1 MKKLITF
8 SILMVFAIYMS
19 AQYKVEGT
27 VTDANNDPLIGV
39 NIVEDGTVNGTISDL
54 DGNYRLNV
62 SSSNSNLI
70 FSYTGFTTQEIPIDG
85 AERVN
90 VLLSEGV
97 ALGAV
102 QVVGTRSYKRT
113 ATTTPVAVDIIDIQE
128 IAAKNGNAE
137 LNKILQYLAPS
148 FNAQKQSG
156 SDGAEHID
164 PASLRGLGPDQTLVL
179 INGKRRHQSSLVNI
193 FGTRGRGNSGTDM
206 NAIPASSI
214 ERIEILRDGAA
225 AQYGSD
231 AIAGVINIVLRSETN
246 KLTGSVTVGGFNPD
260 APDEVVLNDDGE
272 PNGIDYDE
280 FTPNVPGNFLDLDGD
295 GTLPREDDPTLD
307 GVTTKVGLN
316 YGFDIGEG
324 GFVNFT
330 TEYINKEKTLRPGAT
345 FRRGFGEAE
354 ISGFGAFFN
363 AAIPI
368 GESAE
373 FYAFGGRNYRDT
385 DAFAFTRNAGD
396 DRAVPSLYPNGF
408 TPRITSIIT
417 DNSISAGFRRN
428 VGDGWSA
435 DFNNTYGEN
444 VFAYTIKGTNNATL
458 GDRSPTRFDAGGHT
472 FAQNTTNLDFSKYF
486 DNANGT
492 GFNIAFG
499 LEYKT
504 DNFTIFAGEEGS
516 YAAYDV
522 NGLPIT
528 SPDQEGTGLA
538 AGSQGFPGYSPA
550 NEVDESRSNVA
561 LYADAEFDLTEEF
574 LVSGALRF
582 ENFSDFG
589 STLNWKLATRY
600 LVSDQLTL
608 RGAVST
614 GFRAPSLTQLF
625 YNLRFTGF
633 QNGVLTETLLSA
645 NGTPVTDGFGIQ
657 PLKEEESFNASAGIA
672 YRNGPLTL
680 TVDGYY
686 IDISDRVVISGFF
699 DASFLNLGVDGA
711 QFFAN
716 AADTRSTGL
725 DLVLSYKAALNNGH
739 SLTGTL
745 AANINDLVVT
755 DVNTDDIVQ
764 ALVGDELEM
773 LREEL
778 IGLPQNLIDELFA
791 ELENEIIESV
801 VNEEFVQTF
810 FGPRERSLLEDAAPA
825 YKVALNVNYDIG
837 KFNFGAAGT
846 QFGSVSYISFDD
858 VTPVNYA
865 AKAVFDI
872 TASVNIADNV
882 NFTVGANNIFNT
894 YPTQQDANSNTDS
907 GGYFDAVQMGFG
919 GSYYYARAGFS
930 F

>member
-1 MKKLITF
+1 MTTQL
-8 SILMVFAIYMS
+8 L
-19 AQYKVEGT
+19 AQFT
-27 VTDANNDPLIGV
+27 VSGVVYDESNQALIGV
-39 NIVEDGTVNGTISDL
+39 NITEKGTVNGTTSDL
-54 DGNYRLNV
+54 DGSYSLNV
-62 SSSNSNLI
+62 SDSDAILVY
-70 FSYTGFTTQEIPIDG
+70 SYTGFSSSEEFVNGNPTIYVNLIEGID
-85 AERVN
+85 
-90 VLLSEGV
+90 
-97 ALGAV
+97 LGTI
-102 QVVGTRSYKRT
+102 QVVGTRSYKRS
-113 ATTTPVAVDIIDIQE
+113 ATTTPVAVDVIDIQE

-246 KLTGSVTVGGFNPD
+246 KLTGSVTVGGFNPM
-260 APDEVVLNDDGE
+260 APDEFGL
-272 PNGIDYDE
+272 YDSE
-280 FTPNVPGNFLDLDGD
+280 TPNVSGNFIDLDGS
-295 GTLPREDDPTLD
+295 GTTPREDDPTLD

-316 YGFDIGEG
+316 YGFDIGEE
-324 GFVNFT
+324 GFINFT
-330 TEYINKEKTLRPGAT
+330 TEFINKEKTLRPGAG

-363 AAIPI
+363 ASIPV
-368 GESAE
+368 GNDTE

-417 DNSISAGFRRN
+417 DNSISAGFRKN
-428 VGDGWSA
+428 IGSGWSA
-435 DFNNTYGEN
+435 DFNNTFGEN
-444 VFAYTIKGTNNATL
+444 VFHYTIKGTNNATL
-458 GDRSPTRFDAGGHT
+458 GVRSPTEFDAGGHT

-486 DNANGT
+486 DKGGDT
-492 GFNIAFG
+492 GMNLAFG

-522 NGLPIT
+522 NGLAII
-528 SPDQEGTGLA
+528 SPDQVGTGLA

-550 NEVDESRSNVA
+550 NEVDRSRSNIA
-561 LYADAEFDLTEEF
+561 IYGDAEFDLSKEF
-574 LVSGALRF
+574 LVSAALRF

-600 LVSDQLTL
+600 LASDQLTL
-608 RGAVST
+608 RGALST
-614 GFRAPSLTQLF
+614 GFRAPSLSQLF

-633 QNGVLTETLLSA
+633 QNGVLTETLLAA
-645 NGTPVTDGFGIQ
+645 NGTPVTEGFGIL
-657 PLKEEESFNASAGIA
+657 PLKQEESLNASLGIA
-672 YRNGPLTL
+672 FKDGPFTA

-686 IDISDRVVISGFF
+686 IDITDRVVISGFF
-699 DASFLNLGVDGA
+699 DAGFLNLGVDGA

-716 AADTRSTGL
+716 AADTRSLGL
-725 DLVLSYKAALNNGH
+725 DVVLSYKAALDNGH
-739 SLTGTL
+739 SLSATL
-745 AANINDLVVT
+745 AGNFN
-755 DVNTDDIVQ
+755 
-764 ALVGDELEM
+764 ELEVTA
-773 LREEL
+773 RKGTDQ
-778 IGLPQNLIDELFA
+778 IQGSD
-791 ELENEIIESV
+791 LE
-801 VNEEFVQTF
+801 TF
-810 FGPRERSLLEDAAPA
+810 FGKREQSLLEDAAPA
-825 YKVALNVNYDIG
+825 YKVALSLNYDIG
-837 KFNFGAAGT
+837 KFNFGVAGT
-846 QFGSVSYISFDD
+846 QFGSVSYFSFPFTDD
-858 VTPVNYA
+858 NGNLVDDTPVSYA
-865 AKAVFDI
+865 AKAVFDF
-872 TASVNIADNV
+872 TASADISD
-882 NFTVGANNIFNT
+882 NFNLTLGLNNIFNT
-894 YPTQQDANSNTDS
+894 YPTQQDANNDTDS

-919 GSYYYARAGFS
+919 GSYFYARAGFS

>member
-1 MKKLITF
+1 
-8 SILMVFAIYMS
+8 MVFTMYIS
-19 AQYKVEGT
+19 AQYTVEGT
-27 VTDANNDPLIGV
+27 VTDADNSPLIGV
-39 NIVEDGTVNGTISDL
+39 NIVEAGTVNGTITDL

-62 SSSNSNLI
+62 ANSNATLV
-70 FSYTGFTTQEIPIDG
+70 FSYTGFSSQEIPIDG
-85 AERVN
+85 QGRVN

-97 ALGAV
+97 ALGTV
-102 QVVGTRSYKRT
+102 QVVGTRSYKRS

-128 IAAKNGNAE
+128 IANKNGNAE

-246 KLTGSVTVGGFNPD
+246 KLTGSVTVGGFNPN
-260 APDEVVLNDDGE
+260 APDESGLYTPE
-272 PNGIDYDE
+272 
-280 FTPNVPGNFLDLDGD
+280 TPNVPGNFLDLDGD
-295 GTLPREDDPTLD
+295 GTLPRTDGDPTLD
-307 GVTTKVGLN
+307 GITTKVGLN
-316 YGFDIGEG
+316 YGFDIMEEG
-324 GFVNFT
+324 YINFT
-330 TEYINKEKTLRPGAT
+330 TEFINKEKTLRPGAT

-363 AAIPI
+363 AAIPV
-368 GESAE
+368 GEDTE

-396 DRAVPSLYPNGF
+396 DRAVPSIYPNGF

-417 DNSISAGFRRN
+417 DNSISTGFRRN

-435 DFNNTYGEN
+435 DFNNTYGKN
-444 VFAYTIKGTNNATL
+444 VFHYTIKGTNNATL
-458 GDRSPTRFDAGGHT
+458 GVRSPTEFDAGGHT

-486 DNANGT
+486 DNTSGT
-492 GFNIAFG
+492 GFNLAFG

-516 YAAYDV
+516 YGAYDV
-522 NGLPIT
+522 DGLLIT
-528 SPDQEGTGLA
+528 SADQVSTGLA

-550 NEVDESRSNVA
+550 NEVDRSRSNIA
-561 LYADAEFDLTEEF
+561 LYGDVEFDLSEEF

-600 LVSDQLTL
+600 LASDQLTL
-608 RGAVST
+608 RAALST

-633 QNGVLTETLLSA
+633 QNGVLTETLLAA
-645 NGTPVTDGFGIQ
+645 NGTPVTEGFGIQ
-657 PLKEEESFNASAGIA
+657 PLKQEESLNASLGVAFKE
-672 YRNGPLTL
+672 GPITL

-699 DASFLNLGVDGA
+699 DAGFLNLGVDGA

-716 AADTRSTGL
+716 AADTRSLGL
-725 DLVLSYKAALNNGH
+725 DVVLSYRTALDNGH
-739 SLTGTL
+739 SLSATL
-745 AANINDLVVT
+745 AGNFNQLEVT
-755 DVNTDDIVQ
+755 DVKGTDQIQ
-764 ALVGDELEM
+764 GDDLE
-773 LREEL
+773 
-778 IGLPQNLIDELFA
+778 
-791 ELENEIIESV
+791 
-801 VNEEFVQTF
+801 TF
-810 FGPRERSLLEDAAPA
+810 FGARERSLLEDAAPA
-825 YKVALNVNYDIG
+825 YKAALNLNYDLG
-837 KFNFGAAGT
+837 AFNVGAAAT
-846 QFGSVSYISFDD
+846 QFGGVSYFSFDNSTVVD
-858 VTPVNYA
+858 YA
-865 AKAVFDI
+865 AKAVFDL
-872 TASVNIADNV
+872 TASVDVSDNF
-882 NFTVGANNIFNT
+882 NLTLGLNNLFNT
-894 YPTQQDANSNTDS
+894 YPTQQDANNDTDS

-919 GSYYYARAGFS
+919 GSYYYLRAGFN

>member
-1 MKKLITF
+1 MI
-8 SILMVFAIYMS
+8 
-19 AQYKVEGT
+19 AQFVVSGVVYDES
-27 VTDANNDPLIGV
+27 NDPLIGV
-39 NIVEDGTVNGTISDL
+39 NITEEGTVNGTTSDL
-54 DGNYRLNV
+54 DGSYELTV
-62 SSSNSNLI
+62 SDADATLVY
-70 FSYTGFTTQEIPIDG
+70 SYTGFSSSEMFVAGNSTINVNMIEGID
-85 AERVN
+85 
-90 VLLSEGV
+90 
-97 ALGAV
+97 LGTI
-102 QVVGTRSYKRT
+102 QVVGTRSYRRS
-113 ATTTPVAVDIIDIQE
+113 ATTTPVAVDVIDIQE

-246 KLTGSVTVGGFNPD
+246 KLTGSVTVGGFNPI
-260 APDEVVLNDDGE
+260 APDEFGL
-272 PNGIDYDE
+272 YDSE
-280 FTPNVPGNFLDLDGD
+280 TPNVSGNFIDLDGS
-295 GTLPREDDPTLD
+295 GTTPRDDDPTLD

-316 YGFDIGEG
+316 YGFDIGEE
-324 GFVNFT
+324 GFINFT
-330 TEYINKEKTLRPGAT
+330 TEFINKEKTLRPGAG

-363 AAIPI
+363 ASLPV
-368 GESAE
+368 GNDTE

-385 DAFAFTRNAGD
+385 DAYAFTRNAGD

-417 DNSISAGFRRN
+417 DNSISAGFRKN
-428 VGDGWSA
+428 IGSGWSA
-435 DFNNTYGEN
+435 DFNNTFGEN
-444 VFAYTIKGTNNATL
+444 VFHYTIKGTNNATL
-458 GDRSPTRFDAGGHT
+458 GVRSPTEFDAGGHT

-486 DNANGT
+486 DKGGDT
-492 GFNIAFG
+492 GMNLAFG

-522 NGLPIT
+522 NGLAIT
-528 SPDQEGTGLA
+528 SPDQVGTGLA

-550 NEVDESRSNVA
+550 NEVDRSRSNIA
-561 LYADAEFDLTEEF
+561 IYGDAEFDLSKEF
-574 LVSGALRF
+574 LVSAALRF

-600 LVSDQLTL
+600 LASDQLTL
-608 RGAVST
+608 RGALST
-614 GFRAPSLTQLF
+614 GFRAPSLSQLF

-633 QNGVLTETLLSA
+633 QNGVLTETLLAA
-645 NGTPVTDGFGIQ
+645 NGTPVTEGFGIQ
-657 PLKEEESFNASAGIA
+657 PLKQEESLNASVGIA
-672 YRNGPLTL
+672 YKEGPFTA

-686 IDISDRVVISGFF
+686 IDITDRVVISGFF
-699 DASFLNLGVDGA
+699 DAGFLNLGVDGA

-716 AADTRSTGL
+716 AADTRSLGL
-725 DLVLSYKAALNNGH
+725 DVVLSYRAALDNGH
-739 SLTGTL
+739 SLSATL
-745 AANINDLVVT
+745 AGNFN
-755 DVNTDDIVQ
+755 
-764 ALVGDELEM
+764 ELEVTE
-773 LREEL
+773 RKGTDQIQGE
-778 IGLPQNLIDELFA
+778 D
-791 ELENEIIESV
+791 LE
-801 VNEEFVQTF
+801 TF
-810 FGPRERSLLEDAAPA
+810 FGKREQSLLEDAAPA
-825 YKVALNVNYDIG
+825 YKVALSLNYDIG
-837 KFNFGAAGT
+837 KFNFGLAGT
-846 QFGSVSYISFDD
+846 QFGSVSYFSFPFTDD
-858 VTPVNYA
+858 NGNLVDDTPVSYA
-865 AKAVFDI
+865 AKAVFDL
-872 TASVNIADNV
+872 TASLNV
-882 NFTVGANNIFNT
+882 SKSLNFTVGLNNIFNT
-894 YPTQQDANSNTDS
+894 YPTQQDANNDTDS